1 MADFFPM
8 PETASLSNSQSS
20 LKVCVL
26 IPTFNNP
33 KTLAKVIDEV
43 LLYTTNLIVIN
54 DGSTDQTAEILKSY
68 SNITVIDYS
77 KNRGKGYAL
86 KLGFQKARELGFD
99 YAITIDSD
107 GQHFADDLPVF
118 IETLHTENHP
128 VLLIGSRNMEQEGV
142 PKGSSFGNRF
152 SNFWFWFETGIRLSD
167 TQSGYRAYPLK
178 AIPKKYFTT
187 RFEFEIEI
195 IVRSAWRGIPVKNIP
210 IKVHYDLQDRVTH
223 FRPYKDFF
231 RISVL
236 NTVLVIIMLLYIKPR
251 DFFRNFKR
259 KNIRKF
265 IKEDLLE
272 STDPPL
278 KKSSSIALG
287 VFIGISPFWGFQT
300 ALVIFLAVILR
311 LNKILAFAFSN
322 ISIPP
327 MIPIIIFLS
336 LKIGGLFIPG
346 TISLQA
352 IKESPFEAI
361 EASLLQYVLGSFILA
376 TVVAILFGVGSY
388 LVLSLKAKKYEP
400 EA

>member
-1 MADFFPM
+1 M
-8 PETASLSNSQSS
+8 PETASLTNSQNS

-26 IPTFNNP
+26 IPTYNNQ

-43 LLYTTNLIVIN
+43 LTHTDDVILIN
-54 DGSTDQTAEILKSY
+54 DGSTDDTANILKSY
-68 SNITVIDYS
+68 PNLVLIEYPEN
-77 KNRGKGYAL
+77 KGKGYAL
-86 KLGFQKARELGFD
+86 KLGLQKARELEFD

-107 GQHFADDLPVF
+107 GQHFADDIPVF
-118 IETLHTENHP
+118 LEALHQEDHP
-128 VLLIGSRNMEQEGV
+128 VLLIGSRNMQQEGV
-142 PKGSSFGNRF
+142 PKASSFGNRF

-167 TQSGYRAYPLK
+167 TQSGFRAYPLN

-195 IVRSAWRGIPVKNIP
+195 IVRSAWKGIPVKNIP
-210 IKVHYDLQDRVTH
+210 VKVHYDLQDRVSH
-223 FRPYKDFF
+223 FRPYHDFF

-236 NTVLVIIMLLYIKPR
+236 NTVLVLILLLYIKPR
-251 DFFRNFKR
+251 DFFRNFQR
-259 KNIRKF
+259 KNIRRF

-272 STDPPL
+272 STDSSA
-278 KKSSSIALG
+278 KKSTSIALG

-311 LNKILAFAFSN
+311 LNKALAFAFSN

-327 MIPIIIFLS
+327 MIPVIIFLS

-346 TISLQA
+346 NITLQA
-352 IKESPFEAI
+352 IKESPFDAI

-376 TVVAILFGVGSY
+376 TATAILFGVGSY
-388 LVLSLKAKKYEP
+388 LVLSLKAKNNKP
-400 EA
+400 AA

>member
-8 PETASLSNSQSS
+8 PETASLSDFQNR

-26 IPTFNNP
+26 IPTYNNQN
-33 KTLAKVIDEV
+33 TLAKVIDEV
-43 LLYTTNLIVIN
+43 LTHTGNVILIN
-54 DGSTDQTAEILKSY
+54 DGSTDETANILINY
-68 SNITVIDYS
+68 PNIVLIEYPEN
-77 KNRGKGYAL
+77 KGKGYAL

-107 GQHFADDLPVF
+107 GQHFADDIPVF
-118 IETLHTENHP
+118 LEALHQENHP
-128 VLLIGSRNMEQEGV
+128 VLLIGSRNMKQEGV

-195 IVRSAWRGIPVKNIP
+195 IVRSAWKGIPVKNIP
-210 IKVHYDLQDRVTH
+210 IKVHYDLQDRVSH

-251 DFFRNFKR
+251 DFIRNFKK
-259 KNIRKF
+259 KNIRNF
-265 IKEDLLE
+265 IKEDILE
-272 STDPPL
+272 STDPPI
-278 KKSSSIALG
+278 KKSGAIALG

-311 LNKILAFAFSN
+311 LNKVLAFAFSN

-327 MIPIIIFLS
+327 MIPVIIFLS

-346 TISLQA
+346 NITLEA
-352 IKESPFEAI
+352 IKESPFDAI
-361 EASLLQYVLGSFILA
+361 EASLLQYILGSFILA
-376 TVVAILFGVGSY
+376 TAAAILFGVGSY
-388 LVLSLKAKKYEP
+388 LVLSLKAKNNKP
-400 EA
+400 AA

>member
-1 MADFFPM
+1 MSKD
-8 PETASLSNSQSS
+8 TSLNAIQNP
-20 LKVCVL
+20 LKFCVI
-26 IPTFNNP
+26 IPTYNNP
-33 KTLAKVIDEV
+33 ATLQRVIDEV
-43 LLYTTNLIVIN
+43 LLFTNDLIVVN
-54 DGSTDQTAEILKSY
+54 DGSTDQTTEILQGY
-68 SNITVIDYS
+68 PNNTVIEYP

-86 KLGFQKARELGFD
+86 KLGFQKAKAMGFD

-118 IETLHTENHP
+118 MEALQNESHP

-152 SNFWFWFETGIRLSD
+152 SNFWFWVETGIRLSD

-195 IVRSAWRGIPVKNIP
+195 IVRSAWKGIKVKNIP
-210 IKVHYDLQDRVTH
+210 IKVHYDLQNRVSH

-236 NTVLVIIMLLYIKPR
+236 NTILVIIMLLYIKPR

-265 IKEDLLE
+265 IKEDILE
-272 STDPPL
+272 STDPPI
-278 KKSSSIALG
+278 KKSGAIALG
-287 VFIGISPFWGFQT
+287 VFVGISPFWGFQT

-311 LNKILAFAFSN
+311 LNKVLAFAFSN

-327 MIPIIIFLS
+327 MIPVIIFLS

-352 IKESPFEAI
+352 IKESPIEAI
-361 EASLLQYVLGSFILA
+361 EASLFQYVLGSFILA
-376 TVVAILFGVGSY
+376 TATAILFGVGSY
-388 LVLSLKAKKYEP
+388 LVLSLKAKKDKSP
-400 EA
+400 A